1 MTLQQYIMY
10 LIKNYQDA
18 NMREF
23 KLTRNVSFKWRADE
37 ALELYAEFQK
47 AIENADLQNEDANKI
62 NLKRIKDLYDRD
74 VCEKNSR
81 NMLKSLDVLL
91 DKYFDKANEAYNSKD
106 NQTAAPDLQMP
117 QYDPRRTPVADLQ
130 MLPSIAEWH
139 NYRDKTTQDFDAV
152 NIGHQ
157 ERLQQRNND
166 IADAVKQLADS
177 AKQTWGG
184 SHQYKDFQK
193 TMIKLNDAIQHPD
206 QHPNVNTQA
215 LFDKALEQAQI
226 YLNYK
231 ANDQEINKRGRERA
245 EMVSNMLH
253 KLAQYDFAEQGNK
266 AVFGV
271 YEVRAYQVSVH
282 DAPHQK
288 KAQKEKEDDEYRKK
302 VEAQKRQAE
311 QRKIEEQRI
320 QQEQKNTLNNQKNTI
335 DEQRLQIEKMK
346 RQIQEQQLKIEEL
359 QRQLNAQQPAMEAV
373 SEPVPTADVQQP
385 TMEANGQKITSITDV
400 KFGAE
405 NTTLKELDK
414 HLSET
419 YKQLQDL
426 DPGVLLDAHGCQLAA
441 DAIQYAAMKRLV
453 LNDMARYRDEPKES
467 FLFQYTEGCTF
478 KDFKNS
484 FAQFDE
490 FRKNPDVLQPS
501 RDVAIA
507 YVQDMSNNGRQNK
520 MAKAV
525 GKKIKQQMVQTHQPK
540 ELKLAISKEQSSM
553 ALGGGK

>member
-23 KLTRNVSFKWRADE
+23 KLTRNGSFKRRADE

-47 AIENADLQNEDANKI
+47 AIKNADLQNEDASKI

-91 DKYFDKANEAYNSKD
+91 DKYFDKANQAYNSEA

-166 IADAVKQLADS
+166 IAEAVKQLADS

-215 LFDKALEQAQI
+215 LFDTALEQAQI

-271 YEVRAYQVSVH
+271 CEVRAYQVSVN

-288 KAQKEKEDDEYRKK
+288 KAQQEKQDDEYRKK
-302 VEAQKRQAE
+302 VEEQKKQAE

-320 QQEQKNTLNNQKNTI
+320 QQEQKNTLKNQKSTI
-335 DEQRLQIEKMK
+335 EEQQLQIEEMK
-346 RQIQEQQLKIEEL
+346 RQIEKQQRKIEEL

-385 TMEANGQKITSITDV
+385 TTETNGQKITSITDV
-400 KFGAE
+400 KFSAE
-405 NTTLKELDK
+405 NATLKELDK

-419 YKQLQDL
+419 YKQLQEL

-453 LNDMARYRDEPKES
+453 LNDMARLPDNPKS
-467 FLFQYTEGCTF
+467 STLFQYTNGCTF
-478 KDFKNS
+478 QDFKNN
-484 FAQFDE
+484 FAKFDE
-490 FRKNPDVLQPS
+490 FYRNPDVCKPN
-501 RDVAIA
+501 RDSALA
-507 YVQDMSNNGRQNK
+507 YVQDMSSNGPQNQ

-525 GKKIKQQMVQTHQPK
+525 GQKIINQMVQMSKPK
-540 ELKLAISKEQSSM
+540 GFTLRIANTNSM
-553 ALGGGK
+553 TLGGKSN